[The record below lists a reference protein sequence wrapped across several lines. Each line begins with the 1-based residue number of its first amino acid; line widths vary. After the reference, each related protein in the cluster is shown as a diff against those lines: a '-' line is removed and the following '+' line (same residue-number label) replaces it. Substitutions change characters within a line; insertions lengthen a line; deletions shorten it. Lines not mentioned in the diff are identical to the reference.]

1 MVIFIIIQYFSLFK
15 GIADLVFVKK
25 FLENGISD
33 FDNLMNLG
41 IELGL
46 FHSTLEKIRLAG
58 LDMLEDCTTRM
69 LAAWLKR
76 VDNVHSTSWST
87 LKTALNNIGKPA
99 LAATI
104 PTDGELYCIRYS
116 VCAHFVIVN

>member
-1 MVIFIIIQYFSLFK
+1 MRRS
-15 GIADLVFVKK
+15 
-25 FLENGISD
+25 LENEHFD

-41 IELGL
+41 IQLGL
-46 FHSTLEKIRLAG
+46 FHSTLEKIQQAG
-58 LDMLEDCTTRM
+58 LDTLEDCKTRM

-76 VDNVHSTSWST
+76 VDDVHSTSWST

-104 PTDGELYCIRYS
+104 PTDGELYCMGNYVS
-116 VCAHFVIVN
+116 VYTFCLL